1 MKKLFVILI
10 LLFIGNGTAFAKIYK
25 VEKCD
30 YDSGTNNTW
39 EKFEY
44 IIDTNKSNIT
54 VNRIYTD
61 EALSRIN
68 SLDINVNKINKIQ
81 TWDYKLIYFNY
92 PYAKGTRTSVNREG
106 KNNSETDIN
115 LETKRVF
122 ELIKFEN
129 SSDFIQKFICK

>member
-1 MKKLFVILI
+1 MKKLFLILI

-54 VNRIYTD
+54 VNRIFTD
-61 EALSRIN
+61 EGLDRIN
-68 SLDINVNKINKIQ
+68 TINDTKISKIQ
-81 TWDYKLIYFNY
+81 TLDYKLIYFNY
-92 PYAKGTRTSVNREG
+92 PYAKGKRTSANSEG
-106 KNNSETDIN
+106 KNNWEIDIN

>member
-1 MKKLFVILI
+1 MKKLFLILI

-54 VNRIYTD
+54 VNRIFTD
-61 EALSRIN
+61 EGLDRIN
-68 SLDINVNKINKIQ
+68 TFNDTKISKIQ
-81 TWDYKLIYFNY
+81 TLDYKLIYFNY
-92 PYAKGTRTSVNREG
+92 PYAKGTRTSANSEG
-106 KNNSETDIN
+106 KNNWETDIN